1 MPTSPILYSF
11 RRCPYAMRARM
22 SLVYSQQ
29 TVELREV
36 VLKAK
41 PAELLA
47 ISPKGTVPVLLCED
61 GRVIEE
67 SLEIMLWALNKAD
80 PDGWLAEEQKQKQSQ
95 LELITDNDEQFKPL
109 LDRYK
114 YADRFP
120 EFPEHYHREQCFGF
134 LSTLDEKLQNHT
146 FLFGEQIRLA
156 DIAIFPFVRQF
167 AHVDLE
173 WFDASL
179 WLSLK
184 RWLNYF
190 KESDLF
196 TRSMSKYPAWKSGDV
211 PLQFP
216 PAGAYEV

>member
-1 MPTSPILYSF
+1 MPASPILYSF

-36 VLKAK
+36 VLKSK
-41 PAELLA
+41 PADLLA

-61 GRVIEE
+61 GRVIDE
-67 SLEIMLWALNKAD
+67 SLEIMHWALDRAD
-80 PDGWLAEEQKQKQSQ
+80 PDAWLKDKAEQMV
-95 LELITDNDEQFKPL
+95 LIKHNDEQFKPL

-120 EFPEHYHREQCFGF
+120 KFSEQYHREQCLGF
-134 LSTLDEKLQNHT
+134 LSTLDEQLKNHT
-146 FLFGEQIRLA
+146 FLFGDQIRLA
-156 DIAIFPFVRQF
+156 DIAIFPFIRQF
-167 AHVDLE
+167 AHVDLT
-173 WFDASL
+173 WFEASQ
-179 WLSLK
+179 WQALK

-190 KESDLF
+190 KASDLF
-196 TRSMSKYPAWKSGDV
+196 TRSMSKYPAWKNGDL

>member
-36 VLKAK
+36 LLKDK
-41 PAELLA
+41 PADLLA

-80 PDGWLAEEQKQKQSQ
+80 PNAWLTQEKKQEQRQF
-95 LELITDNDEQFKPL
+95 ELITANDKQFKAL

-120 EFPEHYHREQCFGF
+120 EFSEQYHREQCFEF
-134 LSTLDEKLQNHT
+134 LRRLEEKLAKHT
-146 FLFGEQIRLA
+146 FLFGEQPCLA
-156 DIAIFPFVRQF
+156 DIAIFPFIRQF

-173 WFDASL
+173 WFEASSWHKL
-179 WLSLK
+179 Q

-190 KESDLF
+190 KKSDLF
-196 TRSMSKYPAWKSGDV
+196 TRSMTKYPTWENGDSPV
-211 PLQFP
+211 HFP
-216 PAGAYEV
+216 PAIAFGV

>member
-1 MPTSPILYSF
+1 
-11 RRCPYAMRARM
+11 M

-47 ISPKGTVPVLLCED
+47 ISPKGTVPVLLCDD
-61 GRVIEE
+61 GRVIDE
-67 SLEIMLWALNKAD
+67 SLDIMRWALDRAD
-80 PDGWLAEEQKQKQSQ
+80 PDAWLKDEAEQI
-95 LELITDNDEQFKPL
+95 ELIKCNDEQFKPL

-120 EFPEHYHREQCFGF
+120 EYSEHYQREQCFGF

-146 FLFGEQIRLA
+146 FLFGEQVRLA

-167 AHVDLE
+167 AHVDLQ
-173 WFDASL
+173 WFEASQ
-179 WLSLK
+179 WQALK

-190 KESDLF
+190 KKSDLF
-196 TRSMSKYPAWKSGDV
+196 TCSMSKYPAWKSGDV

>member
-1 MPTSPILYSF
+1 
-11 RRCPYAMRARM
+11 M
-22 SLVYSQQ
+22 SLLYSQQ

-67 SLEIMLWALNKAD
+67 SLDIMRWALDRAD
-80 PDGWLAEEQKQKQSQ
+80 PDAWLTGEAVQI
-95 LELITDNDEQFKPL
+95 ELIKSNDEQFKPL

-120 EFPEHYHREQCFGF
+120 EYSEHYHREQCFGF

-156 DIAIFPFVRQF
+156 DIAIFPFIRQF
-167 AHVDLE
+167 AHVDLQ
-173 WFDASL
+173 WFEASH

-190 KESDLF
+190 KELDLF
-196 TRSMSKYPAWKSGDV
+196 THSMSKYPAWKSGDV

>member
-1 MPTSPILYSF
+1 MSTSPILYSF

-22 SLVYSQQ
+22 SLIYSQQ
-29 TVELREV
+29 TLELREV
-36 VLKAK
+36 LLKDK
-41 PAELLA
+41 PAELFA

-80 PDGWLAEEQKQKQSQ
+80 PDGWLQHKQTQF
-95 LELITDNDEQFKPL
+95 ELITNNDVQFKPL

-114 YADRFP
+114 YADRFS
-120 EFPEHYHREQCFGF
+120 EYSEEYLRKQCFDF
-134 LSTLDEKLQNHT
+134 LKSLEERLARHT
-146 FLFGEQIRLA
+146 FLFSEQPCLA
-156 DIAIFPFVRQF
+156 DIAIFPFIRQF

-173 WFDASL
+173 WFEVSQWQA
-179 WLSLK
+179 LK

-190 KESDLF
+190 KKSALF
-196 TRSMSKYPAWKSGDV
+196 THSMTKYPAWKSGDV